1 MQMSDSPAN
10 KRPRL
15 EEEEKILVVIK
26 HNDSWGDESM
36 HMFWSTEE
44 DPKKIRSLFYQ
55 AAADR
60 KTEFVPITLHSVG
73 LSGPLTHTGKTVCLA
88 IDDDEDGA
96 EDTSSDDE

>member
-1 MQMSDSPAN
+1 MSDSPAN
-10 KRPRL
+10 KRPRS

-44 DPKKIRSLFYQ
+44 DPKKLRSLFYQ

-60 KTEFVPITLHSVG
+60 KTEFVPITLHSVA
-73 LSGPLTHTGKTVCLA
+73 GPLMHRGKTVCLA
-88 IDDDEDGA
+88 LDDDDDGA